1 MNKRWSKW
9 GRKIWRE
16 WIKPFL
22 VVVLVLCT
30 FRSAVADWND
40 VPSGSMKPT
49 LLEGDRIFVNK
60 LAYDLKFPFTRFR
73 LARWGEPE
81 PGDVVIVFSPADGTR
96 LVKRVIG
103 TPGDTVAMANNR
115 LIVNGRPLEYAPTD
129 PEAARYIEI
138 GSRGPH
144 QFASEAIGAHEHPIM
159 MMPFVRT
166 RRSFELLTVPSGK
179 YFVMGDNRDASRD
192 SRAFGFADRDDIVGS
207 VPAVVLSLNPDR
219 YYLPRLDRFFK
230 SIP

>member
-1 MNKRWSKW
+1 MNSRWNAKA
-9 GRKIWRE
+9 RKLWQE
-16 WIKPFL
+16 WVKPLL
-22 VVVLVLCT
+22 VVVLVLCS

-49 LLEGDRIFVNK
+49 LLDGDRIFVNK

-73 LARWGEPE
+73 IARWAEPR

-103 TPGDTVAMANNR
+103 TPGDTIAMVNNR
-115 LIVNGRPLEYAPTD
+115 LIINGRPLDYASAA
-129 PEAARYIEI
+129 PESARYIQS
-138 GSRGPH
+138 GKRGPH
-144 QFASEAIGAHEHPIM
+144 QFASETIGEHQHSIM
-159 MMPFVRT
+159 VLPSVPAQ
-166 RRSFELLTVPSGK
+166 RSFAPLTVPPDK

-192 SRAFGFADRDDIVGS
+192 SRSFGFADRDAIVGS
-207 VPAVVLSLNPDR
+207 VPAVVLSLNPSR

-230 SIP
+230 GVP